1 MSLSVRD
8 HTFYNTFIT
17 LYYTYIIKIW
27 TEEALKA
34 LFKLRKI
41 PNDGTCSLQNMLTFL
56 FMSASFCLK
65 YFVKKSYVF
74 QAHSFGAGKYSMSNK
89 ISTSKQ
95 YLGSTQTVN
104 LKNQENQ
111 VW

>member
-1 MSLSVRD
+1 MFFAKHVEIS
-8 HTFYNTFIT
+8 FYECFV
-17 LYYTYIIKIW
+17 
-27 TEEALKA
+27 
-34 LFKLRKI
+34 LFEILR
-41 PNDGTCSLQNMLTFL
+41 
-56 FMSASFCLK
+56 
-65 YFVKKSYVF
+65 KKSYVF
-74 QAHSFGAGKYSMSNK
+74 QAHSFGAGKCSMSNK